1 MIERALR
8 LTREFHRMKQG
19 ELAKKLNISTSYLSE
34 IESGKKSP
42 SLILLDEYARVF
54 KVPASTFLL
63 FKEQSEGDVD
73 QKSKE
78 HAKRLLKFFEWV
90 TSDEESTGEDETET
104 PPEAGDPKE
113 AIRNQSVRSLRHQR
127 EGATER

>member
-34 IESGKKSP
+34 IESGKKAP
-42 SLILLDEYARVF
+42 SLSLLDEYAKIF

-63 FKEQSEGDVD
+63 FKERSEADAD
-73 QKSKE
+73 QKSQE

-90 TSDEESTGEDETET
+90 TSDENSSSEDEAET
-104 PPEAGDPKE
+104 SSEAGDAKK
-113 AIRNQSVRSLRHQR
+113 AIRH
-127 EGATER
+127 